1 VLPWPAQVDRLRR
14 LEKQMSDITA
24 QPAAPAAE
32 HHAEHPPVPY
42 LAIAC
47 TLFVLTGITIG
58 VSFVNLGKAGN
69 VILAM
74 AIASFKA
81 SLVILFFMHLK
92 YEKKTM
98 VIICLIPY
106 LLAAVL
112 LFALFPDVVYG
123 QYH

>member
-1 VLPWPAQVDRLRR
+1 MSEITPQAPAH
-14 LEKQMSDITA
+14 
-24 QPAAPAAE
+24 AAE

-42 LAIAC
+42 AAIAA
-47 TLFVLTGITIG
+47 TLFVMTGITI
-58 VSFVNLGKAGN
+58 FAAKHDLGSKLAN
-69 VILAM
+69 VIVALG
-74 AIASFKA
+74 IASFKA

-92 YEKKTM
+92 YEKKTL
-98 VIICLIPY
+98 VIICLVPY

>member
-1 VLPWPAQVDRLRR
+1 
-14 LEKQMSDITA
+14 MSD
-24 QPAAPAAE
+24 APQVATQAVE
-32 HHAEHPPVPY
+32 HHEEHPTPPY
-42 LAIAC
+42 LAIAA
-47 TLFVLTGITIG
+47 TLFVMTGITIA

-74 AIASFKA
+74 AIAAFKA

-98 VIICLIPY
+98 VIICLVPY